1 MYYHHS
7 ARIPPSLD
15 HHLCSSWSFHQISL
29 TTSHV
34 PAFLCSLSGFLAA
47 HEHARLFTP
56 FFCKS
61 SNPLPIFPFITGE
74 ESGLCLFVC
83 YCYCSARYCYR
94 FPHSLDTGLLIGLA
108 SIHDKAERGECLF
121 CQKIHSGRYHLT
133 VIPTM
138 YTGKQMKHLK
148 YKDRKIWSYLS
159 SMKQRLNHKR
169 PLPNESPYLKQF
181 KLFALSKLDF
191 DWFWSHVKENWKK
204 DKITEK
210 SVRLAVG
217 GW

>member
-1 MYYHHS
+1 MGSSLKSGGTDFCHHS
-7 ARIPPSLD
+7 AACIRPSLN
-15 HHLCSSWSFHQISL
+15 LYQYQGSL
-29 TTSHV
+29 PKYFV
-34 PAFLCSLSGFLAA
+34 GGGDFL
-47 HEHARLFTP
+47 LF
-56 FFCKS
+56 FCCCKS

-148 YKDRKIWSYLS
+148 YKDRKI
-159 SMKQRLNHKR
+159 
-169 PLPNESPYLKQF
+169 
-181 KLFALSKLDF
+181 
-191 DWFWSHVKENWKK
+191 
-204 DKITEK
+204 
-210 SVRLAVG
+210 
-217 GW
+217 